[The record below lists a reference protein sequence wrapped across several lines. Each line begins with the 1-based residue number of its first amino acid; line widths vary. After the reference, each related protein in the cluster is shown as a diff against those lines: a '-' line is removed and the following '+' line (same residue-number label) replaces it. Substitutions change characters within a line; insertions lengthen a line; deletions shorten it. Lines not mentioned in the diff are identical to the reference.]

1 MKGRGTQSRMVSPG
15 SLLNE
20 DVEGSHFFR
29 LTQVAS
35 VSIALSCR
43 MSDLKNET
51 SIKIENGIRSLRD
64 RSRSGLGRIQP
75 NCVK

>member
-1 MKGRGTQSRMVSPG
+1 MVSLG

-51 SIKIENGIRSLRD
+51 SIKIENGIRSLGIGAEVVWGEY
-64 RSRSGLGRIQP
+64 SQT
-75 NCVK
+75 V